1 MKLNRQLIERKME
14 TLEADEWEV
23 GLGPD
28 DSVVVVF
35 TRLGEFVASQD
46 ASAFETALNPHYV
59 THLDNLHGKR

>member
-35 TRLGEFVASQD
+35 TRVGEFVASQD
-46 ASAFETALNPHYV
+46 ASAFEVEADSHYV
-59 THLDNLHGKR
+59 SHLDNLHSRR